1 MLNALHP
8 IDMNKD
14 LEPLLELRRKTKA
27 GEVAPLV
34 DAAPKGFWVWP
45 GKAYWAY
52 CHKKT
57 IAREQLGLRRKMG
70 LAEDGRVA
78 SVVTLCRQLH
88 DEGLWME
95 CGGLFPYLTAE
106 DSWPMAASLI
116 DEDAADDFGLVDFL
130 QALEQRYGK
139 LTDEETDAVVAF
151 KTVGELAAFLERIAS
166 EDREK
171 AQPRKRN
178 VWVERGCLL
187 VGILVFVGVVWLVG
201 HLVARIVRSAF

>member
-1 MLNALHP
+1 
-8 IDMNKD
+8 
-14 LEPLLELRRKTKA
+14 
-27 GEVAPLV
+27 
-34 DAAPKGFWVWP
+34 
-45 GKAYWAY
+45 
-52 CHKKT
+52 
-57 IAREQLGLRRKMG
+57 
-70 LAEDGRVA
+70 
-78 SVVTLCRQLH
+78 
-88 DEGLWME
+88 
-95 CGGLFPYLTAE
+95 
-106 DSWPMAASLI
+106 MAASLI

-178 VWVERGCLL
+178 VWVERGCRL
-187 VGILVFVGVVWLVG
+187 VGILIFVVVVWLVG